1 MPNVEVWTMKKTL
14 LFFCILLLSC
24 DKTGPTE
31 YGFILTDVRFVA
43 GTRYTYGWSMVTRDS
58 AGNLLSEYY
67 DTLVVIVEA
76 TGAQID
82 TLDGLTRV
90 RGYSLVDSIGSTLVW
105 YQNDQS
111 ACAEVAYRNAGAIPF
126 VLPKKGTTREQWTVE
141 PRSNPFFFPLII
153 QNVLPAPRMTPVDS
167 LIVRNDPRI
176 VFKYPLIIGGSWVS
190 FTDPWLQTRQVVGSE
205 FVQTPMGSRRC
216 VKISSD
222 SPMFGESIEWFDYVD
237 ENGLVLRAIKINFVM
252 MTSEG
257 DTVGTATG
265 IERAELLSLE

>member
-1 MPNVEVWTMKKTL
+1 MKKTL
-14 LFFCILLLSC
+14 LFLCILLLSC

-31 YGFILTDVRFVA
+31 YGFILTDVRFA
-43 GTRYTYGWSMVTRDS
+43 TGTRYTYGWSMVTRDS
-58 AGNLLSEYY
+58 AGNLLSEYF
-67 DTLVVIVEA
+67 
-76 TGAQID
+76 D

-153 QNVLPAPRMTPVDS
+153 QKVLPAPRMTPVDS

-176 VFKYPLIIGGSWVS
+176 VFKYPLIIGGARGLFSH
-190 FTDPWLQTRQVVGSE
+190 PPLP
-205 FVQTPMGSRRC
+205 TPPILGR
-216 VKISSD
+216 
-222 SPMFGESIEWFDYVD
+222 E
-237 ENGLVLRAIKINFVM
+237 
-252 MTSEG
+252 
-257 DTVGTATG
+257 
-265 IERAELLSLE
+265 